1 MFFTVLSLRV
11 CLQLLPVYGAIRQQT
26 RPSSLRPASR
36 DSAAA
41 ARPPGTAGEERR
53 ARRAGEAWTAA
64 LQDTRPRAGAG
75 SGAERRPRLPAP
87 QRCPRTLRRDPRPCL
102 PGRHLG
108 TAGTPRPPIGLCPA
122 ANQRALCCS
131 RPGLSG
137 VYDNAAGRAGRPLL
151 PRVRDP
157 DPAPGSCCPPG
168 LGRSPG
174 ALGTQGC
181 SSSSQ

>member
-1 MFFTVLSLRV
+1 MFT
-11 CLQLLPVYGAIRQQT
+11 AA
-26 RPSSLRPASR
+26 SSLRGDTAADASLLPPPR
-36 DSAAA
+36 FPGQRSR
-41 ARPPGTAGEERR
+41 RPPAGHGRR
-53 ARRAGEAWTAA
+53 GAESPPGRGGLDSGAAGHAA
-64 LQDTRPRAGAG
+64 RAGAG
-75 SGAERRPRLPAP
+75 SAERRPRLPAP

-137 VYDNAAGRAGRPLL
+137 VHDNAAGRAGRPVP

-168 LGRSPG
+168 LGCSPG

-181 SSSSQ
+181 SSSSSQ